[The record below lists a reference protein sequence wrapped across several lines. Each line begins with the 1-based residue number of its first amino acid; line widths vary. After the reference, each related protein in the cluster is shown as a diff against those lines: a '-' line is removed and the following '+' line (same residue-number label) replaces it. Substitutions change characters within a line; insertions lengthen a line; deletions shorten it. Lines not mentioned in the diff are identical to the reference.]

1 MGLRRPDQTMD
12 EEPPEPLACG
22 PHHWTS
28 WVLNAWVAWRVSLV
42 RSDMYC
48 SRGAAQRLHAD
59 TWAYFRVGVK
69 PLLRTRKSRQKNA
82 SRQARADIFT
92 CLKMSWYYQYYK
104 TQQTGAPADSNL
116 AIWFSSAIYQLRVCS
131 KSRATPAATYVNL
144 MLQSRLPLA
153 VATVAIMAAVETLSF
168 KPIGKDWKK
177 KPLRSNLSY
186 S

>member
-1 MGLRRPDQTMD
+1 MD
-12 EEPPEPLACG
+12 EEPPQPLACG

-28 WVLNAWVAWRVSLV
+28 WALNAWVAWRVSLV

-69 PLLRTRKSRQKNA
+69 PLLRARKSRQKNA

-92 CLKMSWYYQYYK
+92 CLKTIWYYQYYE

-131 KSRATPAATYVNL
+131 KSRATAAATYVNL
-144 MLQSRLPLA
+144 ILQSRLPLA
-153 VATVAIMAAVETLSF
+153 VATVTITAAAQTLSF
-168 KPIGKDWKK
+168 NPLVRIEKK
-177 KPLRSNLSY
+177 NPYVLISVLIY